1 MHSPIFF
8 AEATYLALP
17 KTQEHTDTKP
27 KLQYTEIKPN
37 GFFFEPDEV
46 KKLTLQGIN
55 VPKVFT
61 C

>member
-37 GFFFEPDEV
+37 GFFWISWIQE
-46 KKLTLQGIN
+46 IN
-55 VPKVFT
+55 TARDK
-61 C
+61 CA